1 MEQEP
6 LGSVSG
12 HTDHEAQ
19 TGIGLPY
26 SEGRTV

>member
-1 MEQEP
+1 MEEEP

-12 HTDHEAQ
+12 HTDHEVQ

-26 SEGRTV
+26 SEGKMV